1 MIKDHKRGKKG
12 EKLTQIIKATN
23 ETESNEEGRC
33 QCGAQEWSSFDLWGE
48 EGGKEGIGR
57 NLAPNGTNLW

>member
-33 QCGAQEWSSFDLWGE
+33 QLQ
-48 EGGKEGIGR
+48 
-57 NLAPNGTNLW
+57 